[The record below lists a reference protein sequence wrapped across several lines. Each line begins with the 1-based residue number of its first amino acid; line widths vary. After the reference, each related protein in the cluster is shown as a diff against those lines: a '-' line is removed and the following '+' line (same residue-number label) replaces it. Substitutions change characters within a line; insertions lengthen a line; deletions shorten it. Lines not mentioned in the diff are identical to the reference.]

1 MNQKSAIEVEDAEIQ
16 DTETHVLALNG
27 GSSSIKFAVYELGE
41 TSERGLY
48 GHLDRI
54 GLPGTTLTVAGAGQ
68 PAATIPVAAADQ
80 RAAVAFLLDWL
91 KENGAFETI
100 RAVGHRVVH
109 GMAHHAPARI
119 TAALVAELRQFCAF
133 DPDHLPGE
141 LALIEALQQRHPDLA
156 QFACF
161 DTAFHNAMPR
171 VAQQLPLPRRFEA
184 QGLRR
189 YGFHGLSYAY
199 LLEELD
205 RLAGAGAARGR
216 VLLAHLGSGASLAAV
231 LHGRSL
237 DTTMGFSPAGGL
249 LMGTRPGDLDP
260 GVMSYL
266 LHTEKLTAPQLN
278 NLLNHEAGLLGVS
291 ETSSDMQDLLAAQAT
306 DERAAEAVAL
316 FCYQARK
323 GVGAFAAVLG
333 GLDTRVFS
341 GGIGEHAA
349 EVRARICQ
357 GLEFLGIELDAARN
371 AAHAAVISGANSRVT
386 VRVIPT
392 DEERMIA
399 RTVGRLMAPHETPLG
414 PAPLPRRGEP
424 DDVGAG
430 SYPAGL
436 VPPGRLRHRKGS
448 V

>member
-1 MNQKSAIEVEDAEIQ
+1 MSQKPVPEAAETEIQ
-16 DTETHVLALNG
+16 DQQAQVLALNG

-41 TSERGLY
+41 TSERGLH
-48 GHLDRI
+48 GHLARI
-54 GLPGTTLTVAGAGQ
+54 GLPGTTLTVADAGR
-68 PAATIPVAAADQ
+68 PATTISVDAADPHG
-80 RAAVAFLLDWL
+80 AVAFLLDWL
-91 KENGAFETI
+91 EEHAAFETI
-100 RAVGHRVVH
+100 RAVGHRLVH
-109 GMAHHAPARI
+109 GMAHHAPERI
-119 TAALVAELRQFCAF
+119 TPALVAELRQFRAF

-141 LALIEALQQRHPDLA
+141 LALIEALQKRHPDLP

-161 DTAFHNAMPR
+161 DTAFHHAMPR
-171 VAQQLPLPRRFEA
+171 VAQQLPLPRRFEVE
-184 QGLRR
+184 GLRR

-205 RLAGAGAARGR
+205 RLAGPGAARGR

-249 LMGTRPGDLDP
+249 MMGTRPGDLDP
-260 GVMSYL
+260 GVLNYL

-278 NLLNHEAGLLGVS
+278 QLLNHEAGLLGVS

-306 DERAAEAVAL
+306 DVRAAEAVAL

-333 GLDTRVFS
+333 GLDTLVFS

-371 AAHAAVISGANSRVT
+371 AAHAGVISGANSRVM

-399 RTVGRLMAPHETPLG
+399 RTVGRLVAAT
-414 PAPLPRRGEP
+414 
-424 DDVGAG
+424 
-430 SYPAGL
+430 
-436 VPPGRLRHRKGS
+436 KTT
-448 V
+448 

>member
-1 MNQKSAIEVEDAEIQ
+1 MKQEAEAAR
-16 DTETHVLALNG
+16 VLALNG
-27 GSSSIKFAVYELGE
+27 GSSSIKFAVYALDE
-41 TSERGLY
+41 TSERGQH

-54 GLPGTTLTVAGAGQ
+54 GLPGTTLTVADGAQ
-68 PAATIPVAAADQ
+68 PPTTHPVAAVDSP
-80 RAAVAFLLDWL
+80 AAVAFLLDWL
-91 KENGAFETI
+91 EAHADFGSI

-109 GMAHHAPARI
+109 GMAHHAPERI
-119 TAALVAELRQFCAF
+119 TPELVAELQQFRAF

-141 LALIEALQQRHPDLA
+141 LALIRALQQRHPRLP

-161 DTAFHNAMPR
+161 DTAFHHAMPR

-199 LLEELD
+199 LMEELG
-205 RLAGAGAARGR
+205 RLAGLEAARGR
-216 VLLAHLGSGASLAAV
+216 VILAHLGSGASLAAV
-231 LHGRSL
+231 LHGRSF
-237 DTTMGFSPAGGL
+237 DTTMGFSPTGGL
-249 LMGTRPGDLDP
+249 MMGTRPGDLDP
-260 GVMSYL
+260 GVTNYL
-266 LHTEKLTAPQLN
+266 LHTAKLTAPQLN
-278 NLLNHEAGLLGVS
+278 HLLNHEAGLLGVS

-323 GVGAFAAVLG
+323 GMGAFAAVLG
-333 GLDTRVFS
+333 GLNTLVFA

-349 EVRARICQ
+349 EVRARSCA

-371 AAHAAVISGANSRVT
+371 TAHADVISSDASRVT

-399 RTVGRLMAPHETPLG
+399 RTVTRLLAADNQQT
-414 PAPLPRRGEP
+414 RR
-424 DDVGAG
+424 
-430 SYPAGL
+430 SC
-436 VPPGRLRHRKGS
+436 
-448 V
+448 

>member
-1 MNQKSAIEVEDAEIQ
+1 M
-16 DTETHVLALNG
+16 
-27 GSSSIKFAVYELGE
+27 
-41 TSERGLY
+41 
-48 GHLDRI
+48 
-54 GLPGTTLTVAGAGQ
+54 
-68 PAATIPVAAADQ
+68 
-80 RAAVAFLLDWL
+80 AFLLDWL
-91 KENGAFETI
+91 AAHADFGVI

-109 GMAHHAPARI
+109 GMAHHAPERI
-119 TAALVAELRQFCAF
+119 TPALLAELRQFRAF

-141 LALIEALQQRHPDLA
+141 LALIEALQQRHPHLP

-161 DTAFHNAMPR
+161 DTAFHHAMPR

-199 LLEELD
+199 LMEELG
-205 RLAGAGAARGR
+205 RRAGPEAANGR
-216 VLLAHLGSGASLAAV
+216 VILAHLGNGASLAAV
-231 LHGRSL
+231 HNGRSL

-249 LMGTRPGDLDP
+249 IMGTRPGDLDP
-260 GVMSYL
+260 GLTHYL

-278 NLLNHEAGLLGVS
+278 HLLNHEAGLLGVS

-333 GLDTRVFS
+333 GLDTLVFA

-357 GLEFLGIELDAARN
+357 KLAFLGIELDAVRN
-371 AAHAAVISGANSRVT
+371 AAHAGVISSAGSRVT
-386 VRVIPT
+386 VRVMPT
-392 DEERMIA
+392 NEERMIA
-399 RTVGRLMAPHETPLG
+399 RTVGQ
-414 PAPLPRRGEP
+414 
-424 DDVGAG
+424 
-430 SYPAGL
+430 L
-436 VPPGRLRHRKGS
+436 VS
-448 V
+448 

>member
-1 MNQKSAIEVEDAEIQ
+1 MKQEAKEAR
-16 DTETHVLALNG
+16 VLALNG
-27 GSSSIKFAVYELGE
+27 GSSSIKFAVYGLGD
-41 TSERGLY
+41 TSERVLH

-54 GLPGTTLTVAGAGQ
+54 GLPGTTLTVTEVGQ
-68 PAATIPVAAADQ
+68 AATTLPVAAADHC
-80 RAAVAFLLDWL
+80 AAVAFLLDWL
-91 KENGAFETI
+91 AAHAEFETI

-109 GMAHHAPARI
+109 GMAHHAPERI
-119 TAALVAELRQFCAF
+119 TEALVAELRQFRAF

-141 LALIEALQQRHPDLA
+141 LALIEALQVRHPELP

-161 DTAFHNAMPR
+161 DTAFHHAMPR
-171 VAQQLPLPRRFEA
+171 VARQLPLPRRFEA

-189 YGFHGLSYAY
+189 YCFHGLSSSY
-199 LLEELD
+199 LMEELD
-205 RLAGAGAARGR
+205 RRAGHEAARGR

-249 LMGTRPGDLDP
+249 MMGTRPGDLDP
-260 GVMSYL
+260 GVMNYL

-278 NLLNHEAGLLGVS
+278 HLLNHEAGLLGVS
-291 ETSSDMQDLLAAQAT
+291 ETSSDMHDLLAAQA
-306 DERAAEAVAL
+306 DDVRAAEAVAL

-333 GLDTRVFS
+333 GLDTLVFS

-357 GLEFLGIELDAARN
+357 GLEFLGIELDADRN
-371 AAHAAVISGANSRVT
+371 AAHAGVISGANSRVT

-399 RTVGRLMAPHETPLG
+399 RTVGRLVVPHS
-414 PAPLPRRGEP
+414 PASSPAERG
-424 DDVGAG
+424 
-430 SYPAGL
+430 SQTM
-436 VPPGRLRHRKGS
+436 
-448 V
+448 

>member
-1 MNQKSAIEVEDAEIQ
+1 MQREAEAGR
-16 DTETHVLALNG
+16 VLALNG
-27 GSSSIKFAVYELGE
+27 GSSSIKFAIYDLGE
-41 TSERGLY
+41 TAGRVRH

-54 GLPGTTLTVAGAGQ
+54 GLPGTTLTVAEAGQ
-68 PAATIPVAAADQ
+68 PATTVAVAAADQ

-91 KENGAFETI
+91 EKHADFGTI

-109 GMAHHAPARI
+109 GMAHHVPERI
-119 TAALVAELRQFCAF
+119 TRELLAELRQFRAF

-141 LALIEALQQRHPDLA
+141 LELIEALHQRHPQLL

-161 DTAFHNAMPR
+161 DTAFHHDMPR
-171 VAQQLPLPRRFEA
+171 VAQLLPLPRRFEA
-184 QGLRR
+184 RGLRR

-199 LLEELD
+199 LLEELG
-205 RLAGAGAARGR
+205 RLAGPEVAKGR
-216 VLLAHLGSGASLAAV
+216 VILAHLGNGASLAAV
-231 LHGRSL
+231 HDGRSL

-260 GVMSYL
+260 GVTTYL
-266 LHTEKLTAPQLN
+266 LQTEKLTAAQLN
-278 NLLNHEAGLLGVS
+278 HLLHHEAGLLGVS
-291 ETSSDMQDLLAAQAT
+291 ETSADMQDLLAAQAT
-306 DERAAEAVAL
+306 DARAAEAVAL
-316 FCYQARK
+316 FCYQGRK

-333 GLDTRVFS
+333 GLDTLVFT

-371 AAHAAVISGANSRVT
+371 GTHAGVISSAASRVT

-399 RTVGRLMAPHETPLG
+399 RTVGRLVAASH
-414 PAPLPRRGEP
+414 
-424 DDVGAG
+424 
-430 SYPAGL
+430 
-436 VPPGRLRHRKGS
+436 
-448 V
+448 

>member
-1 MNQKSAIEVEDAEIQ
+1 MKQEAKASR
-16 DTETHVLALNG
+16 VLALNG
-27 GSSSIKFAVYELGE
+27 GSSSIKFAVYGLGE
-41 TSERGLY
+41 TSERSLH

-54 GLPGTTLTVAGAGQ
+54 GLPGTTLTVAATGL
-68 PAATIPVAAADQ
+68 AATTVPVAAASQ

-91 KENGAFETI
+91 AVHAEFETI

-109 GMAHHAPARI
+109 GMAHHAPERI
-119 TAALVAELRQFCAF
+119 TPALLAELRQFRAF

-141 LALIEALQQRHPDLA
+141 LALIEALQKRHPNLP

-161 DTAFHNAMPR
+161 DTAFHHDMPR
-171 VAQQLPLPRRFEA
+171 VAQLLPLPRRFA
-184 QGLRR
+184 TQGLRR

-199 LLEELD
+199 LMEELG
-205 RLAGAGAARGR
+205 RLAGPEAANGR
-216 VLLAHLGSGASLAAV
+216 VILAHLGNGASLAAV

-249 LMGTRPGDLDP
+249 VMGTRPGDLDP
-260 GVMSYL
+260 GVMNYL

-278 NLLNHEAGLLGVS
+278 HLLNHETGLLGVS
-291 ETSSDMQDLLAAQAT
+291 ETSSDMQDLLAAQAA

-316 FCYQARK
+316 FCYQTRK

-333 GLDTRVFS
+333 GLDTLVFA

-371 AAHAAVISGANSRVT
+371 AAHAGVISRADSRVT

-399 RTVGRLMAPHETPLG
+399 RTVGRLVAANKTTQE
-414 PAPLPRRGEP
+414 A
-424 DDVGAG
+424 
-430 SYPAGL
+430 
-436 VPPGRLRHRKGS
+436 
-448 V
+448 

>member
-1 MNQKSAIEVEDAEIQ
+1 MKQEAE
-16 DTETHVLALNG
+16 TGRVLALNS

-41 TSERGLY
+41 TSERSLH

-54 GLPGTTLTVAGAGQ
+54 GLPGTALTVADGGR
-68 PAATIPVAAADQ
+68 PAANIPVAAADQ
-80 RAAVAFLLDWL
+80 HAAVAFLLDWL
-91 KENGAFETI
+91 EAHAAFETI

-109 GMAHHAPARI
+109 GMAHHAPERI
-119 TAALVAELRQFCAF
+119 TPALVAELRQFRAF
-133 DPDHLPGE
+133 DPAHLPGE
-141 LALIEALQQRHPDLA
+141 LALIEALQQRHPQLP

-161 DTAFHNAMPR
+161 DTAFHHAMPR
-171 VAQQLPLPRRFEA
+171 VAQQLPLPRRLEA
-184 QGLRR
+184 KGLRR

-199 LLEELD
+199 LLEELG
-205 RLAGAGAARGR
+205 RRAGSEAARGR
-216 VLLAHLGSGASLAAV
+216 VILAHLGSGASLAAV

-260 GVMSYL
+260 GITNYL

-278 NLLNHEAGLLGVS
+278 QLLNHEAGLLVVS
-291 ETSSDMQDLLAAQAT
+291 ETSSDMQDLLAAQT
-306 DERAAEAVAL
+306 DDVRAAEAVAL

-333 GLDTRVFS
+333 GLDTLVFS

-349 EVRARICQ
+349 EVRARICA
-357 GLEFLGIELDAARN
+357 GLEFLGVELDVARN
-371 AAHAAVISGANSRVT
+371 RAHAAVISRADSRVT

-399 RTVGRLMAPHETPLG
+399 RTVGRLVAPHPQPLS
-414 PAPLPRRGEP
+414 RGE
-424 DDVGAG
+424 G
-430 SYPAGL
+430 SLAM
-436 VPPGRLRHRKGS
+436 
-448 V
+448 

>member
-1 MNQKSAIEVEDAEIQ
+1 MSQKPVPEAADIEVQ
-16 DTETHVLALNG
+16 NPQGHVLALNG
-27 GSSSIKFAVYELGE
+27 GSSSIKFAVYGLGE
-41 TSERGLY
+41 TSGRGLH
-48 GHLDRI
+48 GHLNRI
-54 GLPGTTLTVAGAGQ
+54 GRPGTTLTVAGDGQ
-68 PAATIPVAAADQ
+68 PATTVPVAAADQ

-91 KENGAFETI
+91 EEHAGFGNI

-109 GMAHHAPARI
+109 GMAHHAPERI
-119 TAALVAELRQFCAF
+119 TPALVAELRQFRAF

-141 LALIEALQQRHPDLA
+141 LALIEALQQHHPQLP

-161 DTAFHNAMPR
+161 DTAFHHALPR

-199 LLEELD
+199 LLEELE
-205 RLAGAGAARGR
+205 RLAGREAARGR

-260 GVMSYL
+260 GIINYL

-278 NLLNHEAGLLGVS
+278 HLLNHEAGLLGVS

-333 GLDTRVFS
+333 GLDTLVFS

-349 EVRARICQ
+349 EVRARICA
-357 GLEFLGIELDAARN
+357 GLEFLGVELDVARN
-371 AAHAAVISGANSRVT
+371 RAHAAVISSANSRVT

-430 SYPAGL
+430 
-436 VPPGRLRHRKGS
+436 
-448 V
+448 